1 MKVGL
6 VLPQGYFNE
15 FEGWEPT
22 RAWARIVELAQT
34 AERLGFE
41 SIWTGEHVLS
51 KWPGESIAFDCW
63 ALSSGLAPLVPR
75 VGIGLIVLNS
85 TFHNPAMT
93 AKAAATLD
101 AVSGGRLT
109 LGLGAGFKENE
120 ARAYGHPYPP
130 LVERMEW
137 LSEHFEIIWRM
148 TRQGEPPFTYEGAYA
163 RVADVANSPR
173 SARSPGVRLL
183 IGGHGRKY
191 TFRLAARYCDELNLN
206 VFPDEVPPLLEAFR
220 ERCAEIGRDPATVE
234 LNCGTNQ
241 IMRYKGLRVTGGQ
254 RFAEPHELAYQDPEK
269 VAAVG
274 TRAEELA
281 AWRELGFDRVTA
293 GIPGLHNTDEGLYEF
308 IDDCRTAGIDFFD
321 RQPGAGDQA
330 AATT

>member
-1 MKVGL
+1 MTMRVGL

-15 FEGWEPT
+15 YEGWEPT

-41 SIWTGEHVLS
+41 SIWTGEHVVS
-51 KWPGESIAFDCW
+51 KWPGESISFDNW
-63 ALSSGLAPLVPR
+63 TLSSGLAPLVPR
-75 VGIGLIVLNS
+75 VRIGTIVMNS
-85 TFHNPAMT
+85 TFHNPALM
-93 AKAAATLD
+93 AKAASSLD

-109 LGLGAGFKENE
+109 LGLGAGFREHE
-120 ARAYGHPYPP
+120 ASQYGHDYPS

-148 TRQGEPPFTYEGAYA
+148 TRQDEPAFSYEGRYA
-163 RVADVANSPR
+163 KVEQIANSPR
-173 SARSPGVRLL
+173 STRIPGVKLL
-183 IGGHGRKY
+183 IGGHGKKY
-191 TFRLAARYCDELNLN
+191 TLRLAARYCDELNIN
-206 VFPDEVPPLLEAFR
+206 IFPADVPALLEIFG

-234 LNCGTNQ
+234 LNFGTNP
-241 IMRYKGLRVTGGQ
+241 ILRYKDMKVTGGH

-281 AWRELGFDRVTA
+281 QWQELGFDRLVA
-293 GIPGLHNTDEGLYEF
+293 GVPGLANTDEGLYEL

-321 RQPGAGDQA
+321 RPPQE
-330 AATT
+330 AAT

>member
-15 FEGWEPT
+15 YENWPPG
-22 RAWARIVELAQT
+22 RAWERIVELALL
-34 AERLGFE
+34 AEKLGFE

-51 KWPGESIAFDCW
+51 KWEGESIAFDCW
-63 ALSSGLAPLVPR
+63 ALSAGLAPIVPR

-101 AVSGGRLT
+101 TIADGRLT

-120 ARAYGHPYPP
+120 ARSFGYPYPS
-130 LVERMEW
+130 LNERMAM
-137 LSEHFEIIWRM
+137 LSEHFEIIWRA
-148 TRQGEPPFTYEGAYA
+148 TRTAEPSFTFEGQHA
-163 RVADVANSPR
+163 RVEDLANSPR
-173 SARSPGVRLL
+173 AARPPGIKLL
-183 IGGHGRKY
+183 IGGHGKRI
-191 TFRLAARYCDELNLN
+191 TFRLAARYCDELNIN
-206 VFPDEVPPLLEAFR
+206 TFPDEVPALLEVFR
-220 ERCAEIGRDPATVE
+220 ERCAEVGRDPAEVE

-254 RFAEPHELAYQDPEK
+254 RFAEPHELAYQDPAK

-274 TRAEELA
+274 TRAEEMA
-281 AWRELGFDRVTA
+281 QWRELGFDRLVA
-293 GIPGLHNTDEGLYEF
+293 GVPGLHNTDEPLYEL
-308 IDDCRTAGIDFFD
+308 IEDCRTAGIDFFD
-321 RQPGAGDQA
+321 RVEGAPA
-330 AATT
+330 

>member
-1 MKVGL
+1 MQVGL

-15 FEGWEPT
+15 FEGWEPG
-22 RAWARIVELAQT
+22 RAWARIVEVAQT
-34 AERLGFE
+34 AERLGFD

-93 AKAAATLD
+93 AKAASTLD
-101 AVSGGRLT
+101 VISGGRFT
-109 LGLGAGFKENE
+109 LGLGAGFKDNE
-120 ARAYGHPYPP
+120 ARAYGHEYPP
-130 LVERMEW
+130 LKDRMEW

-148 TRQGEPPFTYEGAYA
+148 TRQGEPPFSLEGTYA
-163 RVADVANSPR
+163 RVEEVAATPR

-183 IGGHGRKY
+183 IGGHGKNY

-206 VFPDEVPPLLEAFR
+206 VFPDEVPALLDVFR
-220 ERCAEIGRDPATVE
+220 ERCAEVGRDPATVE

-241 IMRYKGLRVTGGQ
+241 IMRYKNLRVTGGQ
-254 RFAEPHELAYQDPEK
+254 RFAEPHELAYQDPAK
-269 VAAVG
+269 VAAIG
-274 TRAEELA
+274 TRTEELA
-281 AWRELGFDRVTA
+281 QWRELGFHRLTA
-293 GIPGLHNTDEGLYEF
+293 GIPGLHSTDEGLYEF

-321 RQPGAGDQA
+321 RAREA
-330 AATT
+330 AP

>member
-1 MKVGL
+1 MQVGL

-15 FEGWEPT
+15 FEGWEPG
-22 RAWARIVELAQT
+22 RAWARIVEVAQT
-34 AERLGFE
+34 AERLGFD

-63 ALSSGLAPLVPR
+63 AISSGLAPLVPR

-93 AKAAATLD
+93 AKAASTLD
-101 AVSGGRLT
+101 VISGGRFT
-109 LGLGAGFKENE
+109 LGLGAGFKDNE
-120 ARAYGHPYPP
+120 ARAYGHEYPP
-130 LVERMEW
+130 LKDRMEW

-148 TRQGEPPFTYEGAYA
+148 TRQGEPPFSLEGTYA
-163 RVADVANSPR
+163 RVEEVAATPR

-183 IGGHGRKY
+183 IGGHGKNY

-206 VFPDEVPPLLEAFR
+206 VFPDEVPALLDVFR
-220 ERCAEIGRDPATVE
+220 ERCAEIGLDPATVE

-241 IMRYKGLRVTGGQ
+241 IMRYKNLRVTGGQ
-254 RFAEPHELAYQDPEK
+254 RFAEPHELAYQDPAK
-269 VAAVG
+269 VAAIG
-274 TRAEELA
+274 TRTEELA
-281 AWRELGFDRVTA
+281 QWRELGFHRLTA
-293 GIPGLHNTDEGLYEF
+293 GIPGLHSTDEGLYEF

-321 RQPGAGDQA
+321 RAREA
-330 AATT
+330 AP

>member
-1 MKVGL
+1 MQVGV

-15 FEGWEPT
+15 FEGWAPG
-22 RAWARIVELAQT
+22 RAWERIVELAIT

-63 ALSSGLAPLVPR
+63 ALSAGLAPLVPR

-101 AVSGGRLT
+101 TITGGRLT

-120 ARAYGHPYPP
+120 ALAFGFAYPP
-130 LVERMEW
+130 LKERMAM

-148 TRQGEPPFTYEGAYA
+148 TRQDERRFTFRGDYA
-163 RVADVANSPR
+163 RVEDVANSPR
-173 SARSPGVRLL
+173 AARSPGVKLL
-183 IGGHGRKY
+183 IGGHGRNV
-191 TFRLAARYCDELNLN
+191 TFRLAARYCDELNIN
-206 VFPDEVPPLLEAFR
+206 TFPDEVPALLDVFR

-241 IMRYKGLRVTGGQ
+241 IMRYKGLRATGGQ
-254 RFAEPHELAYQDPEK
+254 RFAEPHELAYQDPAK

-281 AWRELGFDRVTA
+281 QWRELGFHRITA
-293 GIPGLHNTDEGLYEF
+293 GIPGLHNSDEGFYEF
-308 IDDCRTAGIDFFD
+308 IEDCRTAGIDFFD
-321 RQPGAGDQA
+321 RPVGGGA
-330 AATT
+330 

>member
-1 MKVGL
+1 MQVGV

-15 FEGWEPT
+15 FEGWAPG
-22 RAWARIVELAQT
+22 RAWERIVELAIT

-63 ALSSGLAPLVPR
+63 ALSAGLAPLVPR

-101 AVSGGRLT
+101 TITGGRLT

-120 ARAYGHPYPP
+120 ALAFGFAYPP
-130 LVERMEW
+130 LKERMAM

-148 TRQGEPPFTYEGAYA
+148 TRQDERRFTFRGDYA
-163 RVADVANSPR
+163 RVEDVANSPR
-173 SARSPGVRLL
+173 AARSPGVKLL
-183 IGGHGRKY
+183 IGGHGRNV
-191 TFRLAARYCDELNLN
+191 TFRLAARYCDELNIN
-206 VFPDEVPPLLEAFR
+206 TFPDEVPALLDVFR

-241 IMRYKGLRVTGGQ
+241 IMRYKDLRATGGQ
-254 RFAEPHELAYQDPEK
+254 RFAEPHELAYQDPAK

-281 AWRELGFDRVTA
+281 QWRELGFHRITA
-293 GIPGLHNTDEGLYEF
+293 GIPGLHNSDEGFYEF
-308 IDDCRTAGIDFFD
+308 IEDCRTAGIDFFD
-321 RQPGAGDQA
+321 RPVGVGA
-330 AATT
+330 

>member
-1 MKVGL
+1 MQVGL

-15 FEGWEPT
+15 FEGWAPG
-22 RAWARIVELAQT
+22 RAWERIVELATT

-51 KWPGESIAFDCW
+51 KWPGDSIAFDCW
-63 ALSSGLAPLVPR
+63 ALSAGLAPLVPR

-101 AVSGGRLT
+101 TIAGGRLT

-120 ARAYGHPYPP
+120 AQAFGHAYPA
-130 LVERMEW
+130 LRERMAI

-148 TRQGEPPFTYEGAYA
+148 TRQDEPRFSFRGEHAWVE
-163 RVADVANSPR
+163 DVANSPR
-173 SARSPGVRLL
+173 SARSPGIKLL
-183 IGGHGRKY
+183 IGGHGKNV
-191 TFRLAARYCDELNLN
+191 TFRLAARYCDELNIN
-206 VFPDEVPPLLEAFR
+206 TFPDEVPALLEVFR
-220 ERCAEIGRDPATVE
+220 QRCEEIGRNPATVE

-254 RFAEPHELAYQDPEK
+254 RFAEPHELAYQDPAK

-274 TRAEELA
+274 TRAEELQQ
-281 AWRELGFDRVTA
+281 WRELGFDRITA

-308 IDDCRTAGIDFFD
+308 IEDCRTAGIDFFD
-321 RQPGAGDQA
+321 RPVGAGA
-330 AATT
+330 

>member
-1 MKVGL
+1 MQVGL

-15 FEGWEPT
+15 FEGWPPT
-22 RAWARIVELAQT
+22 KAWDRILELAVT

-63 ALSSGLAPLVPR
+63 TLSTALAALVPR
-75 VGIGLIVLNS
+75 VGIGLIVVNS
-85 TFHNPAMT
+85 TFHNPAMQ
-93 AKAAATLD
+93 AKRASTLD
-101 AVSGGRLT
+101 TIAGGRLT

-120 ARAYGHPYPP
+120 ARAFGYPYPA
-130 LVERMEW
+130 LRQRMEQ
-137 LSEHFEIIWRM
+137 LTEHFEIIWRA
-148 TRQGEPPFTYEGAYA
+148 TRVGEPPLSFQGQYA
-163 RVADVANSPR
+163 RVENLTNSPR
-173 SARSPGVRLL
+173 AVRVPGIKLL
-183 IGGHGRKY
+183 IGGHGKEF
-191 TFRLAARYCDELNLN
+191 TFRIAARYCDELNIN
-206 VFPDEVPPLLEAFR
+206 TFPDDVPPLLDVFR
-220 ERCAEIGRDPATVE
+220 ERCAEIGRDPSTVE

-241 IMRYKGLRVTGGQ
+241 ILRYKGLRVTGGQ
-254 RFAEPHELAYQDPEK
+254 RFAEPHELAYQDPAK

-281 AWRELGFDRVTA
+281 AWRELGFDRLTA

-321 RQPGAGDQA
+321 RVGR
-330 AATT
+330 ATA

>member
-1 MKVGL
+1 MQVGL
-6 VLPQGYFNE
+6 VIPQGFFNE
-15 FEGWEPT
+15 YEGWAPG
-22 RAWARIVELAQT
+22 RAWERIVEIAIT

-63 ALSSGLAPLVPR
+63 ALSAGLAPLVPR

-101 AVSGGRLT
+101 SIAGGRLT
-109 LGLGAGFKENE
+109 LGLGAGFKPNE
-120 ARAYGHPYPP
+120 ASAFGFDYPP
-130 LVERMEW
+130 LLERMKI

-148 TRQGEPPFTYEGAYA
+148 TRQGEPPFTFHGAHA
-163 RVADVANSPR
+163 RVENVSNSPR
-173 SARSPGVRLL
+173 SARSPGVKLL
-183 IGGHGRKY
+183 IGGHGKNY
-191 TFRLAARYCDELNLN
+191 TFRIAARYCDELNIN
-206 VFPDEVPPLLEAFR
+206 TFPDEVPALLEVFR

-254 RFAEPHELAYQDPEK
+254 RFAEPHELAYQDPAK

-281 AWRELGFDRVTA
+281 QWRELGFHRLTA

-308 IDDCRTAGIDFFD
+308 IEDCRTAGIDFFD
-321 RQPGAGDQA
+321 RPTGAPA
-330 AATT
+330 

>member
-15 FEGWEPT
+15 FEGWEP
-22 RAWARIVELAQT
+22 RQAWDRMVELALL

-51 KWPGESIAFDCW
+51 KWQGESIAFDCW
-63 ALSSGLAPLVPR
+63 ALSAGLAPLVPR

-101 AVSGGRLT
+101 TIAGGRLT

-120 ARAYGHPYPP
+120 ARAFGYPYPS
-130 LVERMEW
+130 LKDRMAM
-137 LSEHFEIIWRM
+137 LSEHFEIIWRA
-148 TRQGEPPFTYEGAYA
+148 TRTAEPSFTFKGDHAWVE
-163 RVADVANSPR
+163 DLANSPR
-173 SARSPGVRLL
+173 AARPPGIKLL
-183 IGGHGRKY
+183 IGGHGKNV
-191 TFRLAARYCDELNLN
+191 TFRIAARYCDELNIN
-206 VFPDEVPPLLEAFR
+206 TFPDEVPELLEVFR
-220 ERCAEIGRDPATVE
+220 ERCAEIGRDPDEVE

-241 IMRYKGLRVTGGQ
+241 IMRYKGLKVTGGQ
-254 RFAEPHELAYQDPEK
+254 RFAEPHELAYQDPAK

-281 AWRELGFDRVTA
+281 QWRELGFDRLVA
-293 GIPGLHNTDEGLYEF
+293 GVPGLHNTDEPLYEF
-308 IDDCRTAGIDFFD
+308 IEDCRTAGIDFFD
-321 RQPGAGDQA
+321 RVGEARA
-330 AATT
+330 

>member
-1 MKVGL
+1 M

-15 FEGWEPT
+15 FEGWEPG

-34 AERLGFE
+34 AERLGFD

-93 AKAAATLD
+93 AKAASTLD
-101 AVSGGRLT
+101 VISGGRFT
-109 LGLGAGFKENE
+109 LGLGAGFKDNE
-120 ARAYGHPYPP
+120 ARAYGHEYPP
-130 LVERMEW
+130 LKERMEW

-148 TRQGEPPFTYEGAYA
+148 TRQGEPPFSLEGTYA
-163 RVADVANSPR
+163 RVEEVAATPR

-183 IGGHGRKY
+183 IGGHGKNY

-206 VFPDEVPPLLEAFR
+206 VFPDEVPALLDVFR

-241 IMRYKGLRVTGGQ
+241 IMRYKNLRVTGGQ
-254 RFAEPHELAYQDPEK
+254 RFAEPHELAYQDPAK

-281 AWRELGFDRVTA
+281 QWRELGFHRLTA
-293 GIPGLHNTDEGLYEF
+293 GIPGLHSTDEGLYEF

-321 RQPGAGDQA
+321 RAKEA
-330 AATT
+330 AP

>member
-1 MKVGL
+1 MQVGV

-15 FEGWEPT
+15 FEGWAPG
-22 RAWARIVELAQT
+22 RAWERIVELAIT

-63 ALSSGLAPLVPR
+63 ALSAGLAPLVPR

-101 AVSGGRLT
+101 TITGGRLT

-120 ARAYGHPYPP
+120 ALAFGFAYPP
-130 LVERMEW
+130 LKERMAM

-148 TRQGEPPFTYEGAYA
+148 TRQDERRFTFRGDYA
-163 RVADVANSPR
+163 RVEDVANSPR
-173 SARSPGVRLL
+173 AARSPGVKLL
-183 IGGHGRKY
+183 IGGHGRNV
-191 TFRLAARYCDELNLN
+191 TFRLAARYCDELNIN
-206 VFPDEVPPLLEAFR
+206 TFPDEVPALLDVFR

-241 IMRYKGLRVTGGQ
+241 IMRYKGLRGTGGQ
-254 RFAEPHELAYQDPEK
+254 RFAEPHELAYQDPAK
-269 VAAVG
+269 VAGVG

-281 AWRELGFDRVTA
+281 RWRELGFHRITA
-293 GIPGLHNTDEGLYEF
+293 GIPGLHNSDEGFYEF
-308 IDDCRTAGIDFFD
+308 IEDCRTAGIDFFD
-321 RQPGAGDQA
+321 RPVGGGA
-330 AATT
+330 